1 MGVFSR
7 FINEISED
15 KRSFNMFIRMFGQI
29 SNQLGIN
36 ESGADSGIIEAI
48 LENMEIEDSTNV
60 FILMVLMIHSY
71 PKSSPGI
78 LILKQM
84 GMRSVNGENIND
96 VMDSLSYNNVSSVSE
111 LVSRMIPV
119 LHLLQNSLENTS
131 EEMWKEPIRLFLG
144 FQNHLEYIKHD
155 ILSKKDKQKPSNIA
169 EILKDL
175 RLQEPLDIRSS

>member
-7 FINEISED
+7 FINEISDD

-36 ESGADSGIIEAI
+36 DSGADSGIIETI
-48 LENMEIEDSTNV
+48 LDNMTIEDSTNV
-60 FILMVLMIHSY
+60 FILIVMVIHSY

-96 VMDSLSYNNVSSVSE
+96 VMDSLSYNNVSSVSA

-119 LHLLQNSLENTS
+119 LQSLQDSLDHTPDEI
-131 EEMWKEPIRLFLG
+131 WQEPIRLFFG
-144 FQNHLEYIKHD
+144 FKNHLEYIKHD
-155 ILSKKDKQKPSNIA
+155 ILSKKDKKTSNIR

-175 RLQEPLDIRSS
+175 HLQEPLDITINS